1 MLNKAK
7 RQAGTSLI
15 EVLVTLV
22 VLAIGV
28 FGLAQ
33 LHANSIKSNQSAYY
47 RSQATLLAYDIG
59 ERMRANRVAAL
70 KGDYAVDFPQSNS
83 NNTVSGSRA
92 EQDKAEWL
100 NQLAQTLPE
109 GTGKVSSD
117 NGLMIIE
124 VRWDDTRAELG
135 SDSTQ
140 SDAAEQTFV
149 YRTKI

>member
-1 MLNKAK
+1 MLNNK
-7 RQAGTSLI
+7 RLQLGTSLI

-59 ERMRANRVAAL
+59 ERMRANRAAAL
-70 KGDYAVDFPQSNS
+70 NGDYAVDFPQSNS
-83 NNTVSGSRA
+83 NNSISGSRA

-109 GTGKVSSD
+109 GTGKVSAD

-124 VRWDDTRAELG
+124 VRWDDTRAEIAG
-135 SDSTQ
+135 DAAQ
-140 SDAAEQTFV
+140 SGAAEQTFV